1 MRKVK
6 VWTLGDAVVDLLP
19 ELSGALLPC
28 PGGAPANVA
37 VGVARLGESSGFIGR
52 VGDDPFGRFMYKT
65 MTNEGVDVT
74 YMHTDS
80 EHRTSTVIVDL
91 ASDGERTFTFMV
103 RPSADLFLTP
113 AELPVFYKGDWL
125 HTCSVALSAEPCRST
140 TFQAMNNVRKAG
152 GWICFDP
159 NIRHDLWR
167 STSELHECLHH
178 ALMLTDVVKV
188 SEDELFFI
196 SGERNIRKGMDVLVA
211 RHSLAM
217 LLVTQGK
224 DGVTVYWKN
233 RFYHFPCQMVESVD
247 TTGAGDAF
255 EAGLLAAL
263 ASGGMPANKQ
273 ALVVAITQ
281 AQYCGALATTAKGA
295 MTALPRRHN
304 LNNYI

>member
-28 PGGAPANVA
+28 PGGALANVA

-178 ALMLTDVVKV
+178 ALMLADVVKV

-224 DGVTVYWKN
+224 DGVTVYWKTDFIIFLA
-233 RFYHFPCQMVESVD
+233 RWWKALIPLVQEMLSWQGCWQHRRQ
-247 TTGAGDAF
+247 GDAS
-255 EAGLLAAL
+255 E
-263 ASGGMPANKQ
+263 
-273 ALVVAITQ
+273 
-281 AQYCGALATTAKGA
+281 
-295 MTALPRRHN
+295 
-304 LNNYI
+304 